1 MSLSIHSLYQSW
13 QVNRQQKQHRLAQGR
28 LTANEAATC
37 LPLNGDIPLTKVS
50 VSHGTM
56 PTIFTDAANPGH
68 LLVVAPPD
76 GHWREQIVWTLS
88 RWSGAA
94 LIIDP
99 DGQLYR
105 QTAAL
110 RQAKVG
116 NVFAHPGYRLP
127 ANDLL
132 RLWQEDHA
140 QRLHQLLLP
149 ESTDLAEETLNPTT
163 SLFCAIG
170 HYSLVHKMNPFQLLL
185 DMALTDMLRALAA
198 LETVPPARLHVR
210 HFTKGLPP
218 HLAIFDAMTVQA
230 FARFCQQLWP
240 YQAAYDAFALPA
252 AAGAILPQHWF
263 RTKSSLYITYP
274 GSQMPD
280 MVGLV
285 AALVHSQLRAHQTF
299 GNGHRLLLIMDTRL
313 AGRLLHFLNF
323 LSTAADYG
331 ISVLLTAPSLAALDM
346 IPTASGRDSFIAA
359 FNHQLWYPPRDR
371 ETATYMATRLGTV
384 LNKNGTPIPLET
396 TAEVLGWPKEKL
408 LLLTVRERP
417 YLLVGQPVPL
427 PTAFPQ
433 RQPPMPPTTAT
444 VPRTAAGWLPP
455 LPEMTELVQTALV
468 AGGTMSNPDE
478 VPTAPATTGAEDGL
492 LTTDSSEPADGQGDH
507 SPDTATEDASQEQRL
522 HLVRTRFR

>member
-37 LPLNGDIPLTKVS
+37 LPLNGDIPLTKVP

-56 PTIFTDAANPGH
+56 PIIFTDAANPGH

-163 SLFCAIG
+163 SCF
-170 HYSLVHKMNPFQLLL
+170 
-185 DMALTDMLRALAA
+185 
-198 LETVPPARLHVR
+198 VPSV
-210 HFTKGLPP
+210 
-218 HLAIFDAMTVQA
+218 
-230 FARFCQQLWP
+230 
-240 YQAAYDAFALPA
+240 
-252 AAGAILPQHWF
+252 
-263 RTKSSLYITYP
+263 IT
-274 GSQMPD
+274 
-280 MVGLV
+280 
-285 AALVHSQLRAHQTF
+285 A
-299 GNGHRLLLIMDTRL
+299 
-313 AGRLLHFLNF
+313 
-323 LSTAADYG
+323 LST
-331 ISVLLTAPSLAALDM
+331 
-346 IPTASGRDSFIAA
+346 
-359 FNHQLWYPPRDR
+359 
-371 ETATYMATRLGTV
+371 
-384 LNKNGTPIPLET
+384 K
-396 TAEVLGWPKEKL
+396 
-408 LLLTVRERP
+408 
-417 YLLVGQPVPL
+417 
-427 PTAFPQ
+427 
-433 RQPPMPPTTAT
+433 
-444 VPRTAAGWLPP
+444 
-455 LPEMTELVQTALV
+455 
-468 AGGTMSNPDE
+468 
-478 VPTAPATTGAEDGL
+478 
-492 LTTDSSEPADGQGDH
+492 
-507 SPDTATEDASQEQRL
+507 
-522 HLVRTRFR
+522 